1 MQKNITGKARRQYQ
15 SITQPPI
22 SDAHVSDLLREMA
35 RLDNFNAEN
44 LMSSDTAPCE
54 SEYPDEIEVTYE
66 REPIA
71 KGVVHSAGIVVV
83 CIVLGFIL
91 AVIKVL
97 F

>member
-1 MQKNITGKARRQYQ
+1 MNRNIKGKAKQQYQ
-15 SITQPPI
+15 SITKPPVT
-22 SDAHVSDLLREMA
+22 DDYVSDLLRNMA
-35 RLDNFNAEN
+35 RLDNFDATN

-54 SEYPDEIEVTYE
+54 AEYPDEIHVSYE

-71 KGVVHSAGIVVV
+71 KGVVHSAGIVCI
-83 CIVLGFIL
+83 CIVLGFVL